1 MAATIYVLN
10 GNLND
15 SCDCTLKAGQYPA
28 GTVTDITL
36 TVKSAY
42 QSTYVFDPANP
53 PYVEYRKS
61 NVVIATEPFIIQDDY
76 TCTLHTNLDACGNA
90 PESGLVMTRVE
101 GVLLNVENAAKC
113 NLTIK
118 NNGCASS
125 LKAGTY
131 RMGVRQEI
139 TLTRVNPYWE
149 FDPTA
154 PPVIKYIRY
163 GDTVGQETFTVVD
176 ADTCFLSTTLNP
188 FPELP
193 EEGYTLEGRICE
205 GCNHVNYKLDADSL
219 IGCECNTPTGYHKA
233 GTVELVITCD
243 SSFEFDE
250 LPTLVEP
257 GTIND
262 TVYDFIQDTATRWT
276 LTHALRAGV
285 TYSVH
290 GAAKKKTPIGDK
302 YGFIQA
308 YRLTRDEVMTVSNR
322 RWVEINYSAEKFQG
336 VTVLWVPNEEY
347 IDTAKYVVR
356 FFKLYCPI
364 ETVTKQRLMFGPY
377 DMGLDCDLI
386 ENEIIT
392 LDCGKVQLTGK
403 YQNNMDYANTTIDLY
418 LPFVGFVSLSPAEF
432 MDREIS
438 LTYQINTLNGEA
450 LAILAADGEVMQTHT
465 CSIALDVPFKLGA
478 DKEINTA
485 LAPNNNYLLDKPP
498 FLQVKAQKAV
508 DVGPAAPYRDTKL
521 YACLGTLTGYAQAT
535 EIDFVVVHDQI
546 TKTEIDE
553 ILSLIEGGI
562 FL

>member
-10 GNLND
+10 GSLND
-15 SCDCTLKAGQYPA
+15 KCDCTLKAGQYPA
-28 GTVTDITL
+28 GTATDVTL

-42 QSTYVFDPANP
+42 QKTYVFNPADP
-53 PYVEYRKS
+53 PYIEYRQS
-61 NVVIATEPFIIQDDY
+61 NAVIAKELFTIQDDY
-76 TCTLHTNLDACGNA
+76 TCTLHTNLDADGKA

-101 GVLLNVENAAKC
+101 GILLNVESAAKC
-113 NLTIK
+113 SLTVK
-118 NNGCASS
+118 NNGYTSS
-125 LKAGTY
+125 LKEGSY
-131 RMGVRQEI
+131 RMGVQQII
-139 TLTRVNPYWE
+139 TLTRLNPYWE
-149 FDPTA
+149 FDTA
-154 PPVIKYIRY
+154 SPPVIKYIRY
-163 GDTVGQETFTVVD
+163 GDTVGQETFTVVT
-176 ADTCFLSTTLNP
+176 ADTCTLTTTLNP
-188 FPELP
+188 FPTLP
-193 EEGYTLEGRICE
+193 EEGYTVEGRICE

-219 IGCECNTPTGYHKA
+219 IGCECNIPTGYHKA
-233 GTVELVITCD
+233 GTVELVISCD
-243 SSFEFDE
+243 KSFEFDE

-322 RWVEINYSAEKFQG
+322 RWVEIDYSAEKFQG

-356 FFKLYCPI
+356 FFKLYSPI
-364 ETVTKQRLMFGPY
+364 ETVAKQRLMFGPY

-392 LDCGKVQLTGK
+392 LDCGKVQLVGK
-403 YQNNMDYANTTIDLY
+403 YQNNMDYENTTIDAY

-438 LTYQINTLNGEA
+438 LTYQVNTLNGEA

-485 LAPNNNYLLDKPP
+485 LASNNNYLLDTPP

-508 DVGPAAPYRDTKL
+508 DVGPAAPYRDTKY
-521 YACLGTLTGYAQAT
+521 YACLGTLTGYTEAT

-553 ILSLIEGGI
+553 ILSLIQSGI